1 MVVPVGITADAGKE
15 ITFTAEAMNL
25 QEGLKVFLEDKVTNT
40 ITRLDEANATYKV
53 TLTEA
58 LNGIGRFYVHTKASG
73 VLSTTNVTL
82 QNVSVYTT
90 DKTTLRVVG
99 LSQGK
104 ASVKLYNMLGKQ
116 VFATSFNSV
125 GVKDMNLPTLATG
138 IYVVQLE
145 TESGK
150 LNKKI
155 TLE

>member
-1 MVVPVGITADAGKE
+1 
-15 ITFTAEAMNL
+15 MN
-25 QEGLKVFLEDKVTNT
+25 D
-40 ITRLDEANATYKV
+40 
-53 TLTEA
+53 A

-73 VLSTTNVTL
+73 VLSTTDVTL

-90 DKTTLRVVG
+90 DKTILRVVG